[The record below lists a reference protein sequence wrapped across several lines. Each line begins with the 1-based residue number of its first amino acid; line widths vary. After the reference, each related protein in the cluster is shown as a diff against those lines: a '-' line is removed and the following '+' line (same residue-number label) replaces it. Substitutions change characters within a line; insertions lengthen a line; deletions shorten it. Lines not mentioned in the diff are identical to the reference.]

1 MKLLQS
7 TVKSNYFFYSIHQIS
22 VPLHSKIMFL
32 GPFENLG
39 VGWAHIWTGTLKTF
53 LVEYRETEE
62 YL

>member
-7 TVKSNYFFYSIHQIS
+7 TVKSNYFFYSIHQIP

-32 GPFENLG
+32 GPVENLG

-53 LVEYRETEE
+53 LVE
-62 YL
+62 